1 METGNTGFEVAE
13 DIPGINA
20 ELCLKRLKGNTE
32 LFGSLLK
39 EFSDEYG
46 DVGDKIRESLKN
58 GNTEHSIQMSHV
70 IKSIAGDLSAENLH
84 TASLELE
91 IGIRE
96 NSDNTP
102 YLLDNFENALAQVLE
117 SIRNL
122 E

>member
-1 METGNTGFEVAE
+1 
-13 DIPGINA
+13 
-20 ELCLKRLKGNTE
+20 
-32 LFGSLLK
+32 
-39 EFSDEYG
+39 
-46 DVGDKIRESLKN
+46 
-58 GNTEHSIQMSHV
+58 MSHV